1 MRGFVIKQEKH
12 LSALKKQKT
21 KKNTQQGLCLCAAV
35 ADGWTS
41 AGNPEQEVTRWDRD
55 REKAHVQELGSVWTW
70 LPAEGT
76 QTSEQGRGT
85 SWERNLLKLSV
96 GMEHCSCFV
105 INRLSVNWGVQGD
118 LGVSKR
124 L

>member
-1 MRGFVIKQEKH
+1 M
-12 LSALKKQKT
+12 
-21 KKNTQQGLCLCAAV
+21 

-41 AGNPEQEVTRWDRD
+41 AGDPEQEMTSWDTD

-85 SWERNLLKLSV
+85 SWERKNSVWGWNTAASLSLIDYLLT
-96 GMEHCSCFV
+96 GEY
-105 INRLSVNWGVQGD
+105 RETWE
-118 LGVSKR
+118 
-124 L
+124 